1 MTAKTTKA
9 MLLDADYIN
18 EDQKSIIRLFVRN
31 KDKLEIFKDTDFHPY
46 FYVTADDSKKAVN
59 EIKEMVFDENSKVKD
74 AEIVKKKSGT
84 AIKVSFN
91 LVHELI
97 KAREKIMG
105 LPSVL
110 EKHEY
115 DIPFAERYLSDKM
128 LEPMNGIEIKSEN
141 DLIESVK
148 SFDSDF
154 DFKLGAF
161 DLETYAKGRFSD
173 PKKDRI
179 LMASYADGKEDIVFT
194 DKKAMGKIKYVKLGE
209 SEKEIIE
216 KLIKKIKKE
225 NLDLLVTYNGDSFD
239 MPYLTERAHLVNLKA
254 DLSSDDS
261 EPKIR
266 RMGMNNAVQLRGV
279 QHFDAYRLMRMLGRF
294 SVVDLIKYDLESVN
308 QKIFGEF
315 KEKITA
321 KEMMKIWE
329 SEKELERLADYNLE
343 DSQAT
348 LKLAK
353 EYLPLIVEI
362 CKLVKLPVFM
372 VNRSSASTL
381 VERLLLNKCFETG
394 TLVPNRPDGGVINQR
409 MMQSFSGGFV
419 REPQRGLHENL
430 AVLDFSS
437 LHPTIIISHNISPET
452 LNCNHR
458 GCLKNE
464 SPTGQCF
471 CTEKEGFLS
480 SILQDLFN
488 RRMEIKKKLK
498 TVDKK
503 DKKYN
508 LLNARQ
514 HALKIIL
521 NSFYGYLGYAR
532 SRWYSRE
539 CAQAVTSWSQ
549 HYVKW
554 VGDEADKEGFET
566 IYADTDSAFLLMKN
580 KTQKD
585 VNEFVKKINTK
596 LPGIMNLDLQGF
608 YKRAIFVTNREGTGA
623 AKKRYA
629 LIDEKDNLKIV
640 GFEYVRRDWSGI
652 AKETQKNVIEAVL
665 KEGKPERAVKIV
677 RDAVDRLKKGEVPNK
692 ELLIYTQLKKPLAKY
707 NAIGP
712 HVAAAK
718 KAISRGK
725 AIDVGSVI
733 EYIITKSGKSISDK
747 AELVEFVKEGNYDAD
762 YYIGHQVIPAVI
774 RILAELGYDK
784 QDLIQGGK
792 QHTLNSFC

>member
-1 MTAKTTKA
+1 MVVKTTKA
-9 MLLDADYIN
+9 LLLDADYIN
-18 EDQKSIIRLFVRN
+18 EDGKSIIRLFVRN
-31 KDKLEIFKDTDFHPY
+31 KDRLEIFKDAEFHPY
-46 FYVTADDSKKAVN
+46 FYAVVNDAKKAVN
-59 EIKEMVFDENSKVKD
+59 EIKEMVFGENSKVRD
-74 AEIVKKKSGT
+74 AKIIEKKSGNT
-84 AIKVSFN
+84 IKVSFN
-91 LVHELI
+91 LVQELI
-97 KAREKIMG
+97 HAREKITE
-105 LPSVL
+105 LSSVI

-115 DIPFAERYLSDKM
+115 DIPFAERYLIDKM

-141 DLIESVK
+141 GLIKSVK

-161 DLETYAKGRFSD
+161 DLETYSKGRFSD

-179 LMASYADGKEDIVFT
+179 LMASYADGKDDVVFT
-194 DKKAMGKIKYVKLGE
+194 DKKAMSKIKYVKVFE
-209 SEKEIIE
+209 SEKQMIE
-216 KLIKKIKKE
+216 KLIEKIKKE

-239 MPYLTERAHLVNLKA
+239 IPYLTERAHLFKLKA
-254 DLSSDDS
+254 DLGSDGS
-261 EPKIR
+261 EPKEK

-294 SVVDLIKYDLESVN
+294 AVVDLIKYDLESVN
-308 QKIFGEF
+308 QKIFGEA

-321 KEMMKIWE
+321 ENITKFWDT
-329 SEKELERLADYNLE
+329 EKELKRLADYNLE
-343 DSQAT
+343 DSKVT

-353 EYLPLIVEI
+353 EYLPLIIEI

-381 VERLLLNKCFETG
+381 VERLLLNKCFETE
-394 TLVPNRPDGGVINQR
+394 TLVPNRPEGGVVNQR
-409 MMQSFSGGFV
+409 LMQSYSGGFV
-419 REPQRGLHENL
+419 REPRRGLHENI

-452 LNCNHR
+452 LNCEHKE
-458 GCLKNE
+458 CKKNE

-471 CTEKEGFLS
+471 CTKKEGFLS

-498 TVDKK
+498 TIDKK

-508 LLNARQ
+508 ILNARQ
-514 HALKIIL
+514 LALKIIL

-554 VGDEADKEGFET
+554 VGNEADKEGFET
-566 IYADTDSAFLLMKN
+566 IYADTDSAFLLIKD

-585 VNEFVKKINTK
+585 VTEFVKKINTK

-608 YKRAIFVTNREGTGA
+608 YKRGLFVTKREGTGA

-652 AKETQKNVIEAVL
+652 AKETQKSVIEAVL

-677 RDAVDRLKKGEVPNK
+677 RDVVDRLKKGKVPNK
-692 ELLIYTQLKKPLAKY
+692 ELLIYTQIKRPLAKY
-707 NAIGP
+707 DAIGP
-712 HVAAAK
+712 HVAAAR
-718 KAISRGK
+718 KAIARGK
-725 AIDVGSVI
+725 TIDVGSVI
-733 EYIITKSGKSISDK
+733 EYVITKSGKSISDK

-774 RILAELGYDK
+774 RILAELGYNE